1 MITNNVFLCVF
12 IFSYIKEKN
21 YYYNLIIMF
30 FNFYVFVYIPVLV
43 YEHHMCVEACR
54 GQKRH

>member
-12 IFSYIKEKN
+12 IFSFIKDKN

-30 FNFYVFVYIPVLV
+30 FLIFMFLYIYL
-43 YEHHMCVEACR
+43 C
-54 GQKRH
+54 